1 MFRPALPVVV
11 ALPGLFRAAGK
22 PCGDGSKPRA
32 AAKGAGS
39 RSARDEFFFGGDQRV
54 SEWVREWDIFG
65 FYGI

>member
-39 RSARDEFFFGGDQRV
+39 RSARDEFFFGG
-54 SEWVREWDIFG
+54 ING
-65 FYGI
+65 